1 MMLQPENQTKKYE
14 RLFIDIDTGMIKI
27 PNFQRK
33 FVWGKQQ
40 TAKLIDS
47 IIKGFPIG
55 TFIFWNT
62 KEELRHYRNIGNI
75 KLPKTPKGNSVLYVL
90 DGQQRITSLYAVR
103 KGLIYSMEGENGDNK
118 EINYGD
124 ISIKLALD
132 PDADEEVVLT
142 APPEN
147 GSYISVYELLEG
159 EFTDW
164 MEKYDREELKKIEE
178 YKNRLTGYDFSTIV
192 MPEYPLDIACEVF
205 TRINTGGTEL
215 TLFEIMV
222 AKTYDQVKN
231 FDLAERYEW
240 LIDNKGAEKDLED
253 VGYDT
258 IPPVPILQCVSA
270 HLSKQVRRKDIL
282 KLDKNKFIKSWDTV
296 KDSIFDAVDFLRKYL
311 HVPVSGLLPYNAIL
325 VPFSYFFIKIKGQ
338 RPSIVQKKLLEQY
351 FFWAALSERFSSGA
365 EGKIALDLKRMD
377 KILKEKPPSYRG
389 EEVVLELQDLEEQW
403 FSAGNAFCKGI
414 ICLYASFKP
423 MSFDGEGE
431 VELGNAWL
439 KRANSKNYHHFFP
452 KSYLKKK
459 GIEDWHANSII
470 NITLVDDYLNKRTIG
485 TKPPGK
491 YMKDFKR
498 LNNKLVKTMRTHLIY
513 DLGTFGVWNND
524 YDAFIEKRGKRILG
538 ELEKRLRPEL

>member
-1 MMLQPENQTKKYE
+1 MLQPENQTKKYE
-14 RLFIDIDTGMIKI
+14 RLFLDIDAATIKI

-55 TFIFWNT
+55 TFIFWKT
-62 KEELRHYRNIGNI
+62 KEELRHYRNIGNVE
-75 KLPKTPKGNSVLYVL
+75 LPKTPKGESVLYVL
-90 DGQQRITSLYAVR
+90 DGQQRITSLYAAR
-103 KGLIYSMEGENGDNK
+103 KGLIYAKEGESGERG
-118 EINYGD
+118 EIDYKD
-124 ISIKLALD
+124 ISISLAPD

-142 APPEN
+142 EPPEN
-147 GSYISVYELLEG
+147 DSYISVHELLKG
-159 EFTDW
+159 DFTDW
-164 MEKYDREELKKIEE
+164 MEEYSKEELKKIEV
-178 YKNRLTGYDFSTIV
+178 YKKRLTGYDFSTIV

-222 AKTYDQVKN
+222 AKTYDQKKK

-253 VGYDT
+253 VSYDT
-258 IPPVPILQCVSA
+258 IPPVPVLQCVSA

-282 KLDKNKFIKSWDTV
+282 KLDKTKFIKSWDAV
-296 KDSIFDAVDFLRKYL
+296 KDGIFDAVDFMRKYL
-311 HVPVSGLLPYNAIL
+311 HVPVSALLPYNAIL
-325 VPFSYFFIKIKGQ
+325 VPFSYFFIRMKGQ
-338 RPSIVQKKLLEQY
+338 RPSTIQRKLLEQY

-365 EGKIALDLKRMD
+365 EGKIALDMKRMD
-377 KILKEKPPSYRG
+377 KILKEKAPNYRG
-389 EEVVLELQDLEEQW
+389 EEIDLDVQDLKEQW

-414 ICLYASFKP
+414 ICLYASYKP
-423 MSFDGEGE
+423 LSFDGEGQ

-452 KSYLKKK
+452 KSYLWKK
-459 GIEDWHANSII
+459 GYDDWYANSII

-485 TKPPGK
+485 SKAPGE
-491 YMKDFKR
+491 YMKSFER
-498 LNNKLVKTMRTHLIY
+498 TNNQLSKTMKTHLI
-513 DLGTFGVWNND
+513 DNLNTFGVWNND
-524 YDAFIEKRGKRILG
+524 YDTFIEKRGKRIL
-538 ELEKRLRPEL
+538 EEANKRLYPDL